1 MRRMQPTMP
10 PISSPTIG
18 RTDRAPVTPL
28 SQLVAKVLSAPAPK
42 PVATEPQAAPAK
54 EHPPV
59 KTDGRNVRLGSVLD
73 IRV

>member
-10 PISSPTIG
+10 PISAPAIG
-18 RTDRAPVTPL
+18 RTARAPVTPL

-42 PVATEPQAAPAK
+42 AVVTQSQAAPAK
-54 EHPPV
+54 EQPPV